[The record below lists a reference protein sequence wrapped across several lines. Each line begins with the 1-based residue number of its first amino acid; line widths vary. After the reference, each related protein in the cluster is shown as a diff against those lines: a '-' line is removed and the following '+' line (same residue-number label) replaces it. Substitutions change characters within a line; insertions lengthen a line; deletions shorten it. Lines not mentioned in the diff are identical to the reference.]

1 MFFKNYQCV
10 NMNGIY
16 YYVIAFI
23 LIWTIAIVF
32 KNQLTDHGVEVNF
45 PLLMWRTQRLRGFI
59 DRLANRAPRFWKW
72 YMNLGIVIS
81 TGFMILMAVALV
93 YSLKTLMDAPTVSL
107 VVPGVEVPGS
117 PIFIPLLAGLIALA
131 TVLIVH
137 EFSHGI
143 LSRVEKINI
152 NSIGLLLFAI
162 IPGAFVEPDE
172 EELNELSRPAR
183 MRIYV
188 AGSMANLTLAAIA
201 MIIMMVISSFIVPVV
216 FEDDGVV
223 INRLTSD
230 GNAINHMSEGMV
242 IRSINNLTVNDMA
255 SFQKAT
261 NTLKPNET
269 VNIHTDQGD
278 YSFQLKSNPMNRSL
292 GFMGVQVE
300 ANNVIADGFDNQ
312 FYTPLLWILM
322 PLSELLFWI
331 YFLNFA
337 IGTFNLLPM
346 KPLDGGHLF
355 ENLLSY
361 IMPEVAYKPIV
372 TFMSFLMGIIIV
384 VSLVVGL
391 VGAPF

>member
-1 MFFKNYQCV
+1 MENT
-10 NMNGIY
+10 
-16 YYVIAFI
+16 
-23 LIWTIAIVF
+23 TI
-32 KNQLTDHGVEVNF
+32 K
-45 PLLMWRTQRLRGFI
+45 
-59 DRLANRAPRFWKW
+59 RF
-72 YMNLGIVIS
+72 YRQIS
-81 TGFMILMAVALV
+81 QSCSI
-93 YSLKTLMDAPTVSL
+93 
-107 VVPGVEVPGS
+107 VPGVEVPGS
-117 PIFIPLLAGLIALA
+117 PIFIPLLSGLIALA

-152 NSIGLLLFAI
+152 KSIGLLLFAI

-172 EELNELSRPAR
+172 EELNELSRPAK

-201 MIIMMVISSFIVPVV
+201 LIIMTVISSFIVPVV
-216 FEDDGVV
+216 FEDEGVV
-223 INRLTSD
+223 VNRLTED
-230 GNAINHMSEGMV
+230 ANAKNYMSEGM
-242 IRSINNLTVNDMA
+242 IIKSINNLTVTDID
-255 SFQKAT
+255 SFQKAA
-261 NTLKPNET
+261 NTLKPNDT

-278 YSFQLKSNPMNRSL
+278 YSFQLKTNPMNKSI
-292 GFMGVQVE
+292 GFMGIQVN
-300 ANNVIADGFDNQ
+300 ANNVIADDFDNQ
-312 FYTPLLWILM
+312 FYTPLLWLLM
-322 PLSELLFWI
+322 PLTDLLFWI

-346 KPLDGGHLF
+346 KPLDGGHLL

-361 IMPEVAYKPIV
+361 IMPEIAYKPIV

>member
-1 MFFKNYQCV
+1 
-10 NMNGIY
+10 MNGIY

-32 KNQLTDHGVEVNF
+32 KSQLTDHGVEVNF